1 LPKDDT
7 IFDEVYK
14 LTTSLE
20 TTKVERAI
28 LKAAQEGN
36 IEAID
41 RLIKENSHLNIDTD
55 ILIRQKELG
64 VLIQSSQIEKQ
75 NALSTNVNQS
85 NKELDIAKKNHSLT
99 ETKITILNQE
109 VTNLKELSEN
119 GAIPTQDLTDKENEL
134 LLTLQQKEL
143 QLSQIALYQSQVTG
157 RVNDK
162 TLNNVDYQKS
172 IMEELVTKDKAIMDL
187 EKKSQK

>member
-1 LPKDDT
+1 MPKDDT

-85 NKELDIAKKNHSLT
+85 NKELDIAKKNLSLR
-99 ETKITILNQE
+99 ETKI
-109 VTNLKELSEN
+109 
-119 GAIPTQDLTDKENEL
+119 
-134 LLTLQQKEL
+134 
-143 QLSQIALYQSQVTG
+143 
-157 RVNDK
+157 
-162 TLNNVDYQKS
+162 
-172 IMEELVTKDKAIMDL
+172 
-187 EKKSQK
+187 